1 MVTAWRDLFM
11 GIVSK
16 WRGDGA
22 RDSPFDSSSPQGFF
36 AYLPRGSRE
45 SSAASCQMSPIGASS
60 VKTIGPLEER
70 MEYRRERRDDV

>member
-1 MVTAWRDLFM
+1 ME
-11 GIVSK
+11 IVSK
-16 WRGDGA
+16 WRRG
-22 RDSPFDSSSPQGFF
+22 SSHSSLESSSPQGFF

-45 SSAASCQMSPIGASS
+45 SSAASCQMSPIGANS